1 MNWYLKVVKDNY
13 ANFNGRA
20 RRKEYWMFTLFNMLI
35 LFGLIAVSVAISVTS
50 DSPAFL
56 SIYFIYVLAT
66 IIPGLAVTV
75 RRLHDSG
82 KSGAYFFVTFI
93 PFIGSFWLLFL
104 LATEGEQGSNAYGA
118 DPKNITSEE
127 IDQIGQ
133 VQVD

>member
-1 MNWYLKVVKDNY
+1 
-13 ANFNGRA
+13 
-20 RRKEYWMFTLFNMLI
+20 MLI
-35 LFGLIAVSVAISVTS
+35 LFGLIAISLAISISS
-50 DSPAFL
+50 DAPGFL
-56 SIYFIYVLAT
+56 SLHIIYALAT